1 MARLASR
8 FGAFP
13 ATPGNQVDLYD
24 AGPPAI
30 DAMLEAI
37 AAARH
42 HIHLEVFIFQPDNV
56 GRRVLDL
63 LAQKARAGVE
73 VRLLYDAMGSHR
85 LHRRMQRALRAAGG
99 KCSVFLPINPLR
111 RRIQINMRNHRKLLI
126 VDGQIGFTGGLNIGD
141 EYLGQVHRFGYW
153 RDTHLRLQGPAVAGL
168 QRVFIEDW
176 DFAAGEELK
185 GAAYYPKPAAGGPH
199 VVQVIHSG
207 PDQEVRSIRDVYF
220 AAVLRARRRL
230 WIATPYFV
238 PDAGLRDAL
247 ALAAYSGVDVRL
259 LGQYHPDKWIP
270 LFASRYYWDEALQAG
285 VKVYQYTKGMMH
297 AKVILV
303 DGEWAS
309 VGSANFDNR
318 SVYLNFEAN
327 CLLYSPDLIASLE
340 HTYLEDLRHAI
351 RLKPQAYADRPLAG
365 RIVENTCRLLSP
377 VL

>member
-1 MARLASR
+1 
-8 FGAFP
+8 
-13 ATPGNQVDLYD
+13 
-24 AGPPAI
+24 
-30 DAMLEAI
+30 
-37 AAARH
+37 
-42 HIHLEVFIFQPDNV
+42 
-56 GRRVLDL
+56 
-63 LAQKARAGVE
+63 
-73 VRLLYDAMGSHR
+73 
-85 LHRRMQRALRAAGG
+85 MQRALRAAGG

-141 EYLGQVHRFGYW
+141 EYLGQVQRFGYW

-318 SVYLNFEAN
+318 SLYLNFEAN